1 MTPAEMAELHRAE
14 PTGLRAWSEAEFS
27 AMLCASNALSVTCN
41 TGFAVGQ
48 IILDEAELFL
58 IITKPENRK
67 QGVGRRIL
75 ATFEQQA
82 FQNAVRRIILE
93 VADTNTAARHFIAQ
107 TGTNRSQCVKTII
120 PSPTEAMLMQ
130 SSWKNTCK
138 KQLKTQNKFFCF
150 PQKFVKNQLTI

>member
-1 MTPAEMAELHRAE
+1 MTPTEMAELHRAE
-14 PTGLRAWSEAEFS
+14 PTGPRAWSEAEFS

-58 IITKPENRK
+58 IITKPEHRK

-93 VADTNTAARHFIAQ
+93 VADTNTAARTLYTANGYQQIAVRKNYYTFPNGSHADAIVMEKYLQ
-107 TGTNRSQCVKTII
+107 KTAEN
-120 PSPTEAMLMQ
+120 TE
-130 SSWKNTCK
+130 
-138 KQLKTQNKFFCF
+138 
-150 PQKFVKNQLTI
+150 

>member
-1 MTPAEMAELHRAE
+1 MTPAEMAQLHRAE
-14 PTGLRAWSEAEFS
+14 PTGQRAWSEAEFS

-58 IITKPENRK
+58 IITKPEHRK

-82 FQNAVRRIILE
+82 FQNAVGRIILE
-93 VADTNTAARHFIAQ
+93 VAHTNTAAQALYSANGYQQIAVRKNYYTFPNGNHADAVVMEKHLQ
-107 TGTNRSQCVKTII
+107 KT
-120 PSPTEAMLMQ
+120 TE
-130 SSWKNTCK
+130 NTE
-138 KQLKTQNKFFCF
+138 
-150 PQKFVKNQLTI
+150 

>member
-14 PTGLRAWSEAEFS
+14 PTGQRAWSEAEFS

-93 VADTNTAARHFIAQ
+93 VADTNTAARALYSANGYQQIAVRKNYYMFPNGCHANAIIMEKHLQ
-107 TGTNRSQCVKTII
+107 KTAEN
-120 PSPTEAMLMQ
+120 TE
-130 SSWKNTCK
+130 
-138 KQLKTQNKFFCF
+138 
-150 PQKFVKNQLTI
+150 